1 MDKVWFHSRDTS
13 SLICRMPLNFQLIWY
28 SQIKKNSYVFDRE
41 AKIPEHTNNPKNFIQ
56 ATAI

>member
-1 MDKVWFHSRDTS
+1 
-13 SLICRMPLNFQLIWY
+13 MPLNFQLIWY